1 VGTAVD
7 NVLAIENFDK
17 ACERGI
23 ASSCFSASSMY
34 RGLNDLA
41 KAEKR
46 LRQGCQIS
54 VGFAESSAAYV
65 ETGLSA
71 KAAAVPAFCS

>member
-7 NVLAIENFDK
+7 NALAIENFDK

-41 KAEKR
+41 KAE
-46 LRQGCQIS
+46 
-54 VGFAESSAAYV
+54 GFAESSAGYV